1 MSEKEFVKN
10 TLNQVKQL
18 QMYFVESDHFH
29 YIVGV
34 KKTVFSILMILT
46 LIVFITLRKILNLI
60 KFQINKLNHLIWMV
74 ENLLRKL

>member
-1 MSEKEFVKN
+1 MREKEFVRN
-10 TLNQVKQL
+10 ILNKVKQL
-18 QMYFVESDHFH
+18 PMYFVESDHFH

-34 KKTVFSILMILT
+34 KKIVFFILMILT

-74 ENLLRKL
+74 ENLLNKF